1 MNLQQWRTD
10 GVSTKAAAKLHE
22 SKTFKLMFEVA
33 KNELPTNRTLPAI
46 GTDSHSFAYA
56 YGVEVGYRQCLAT
69 MESMATPLAEVEAV
83 EAPYEN
89 KQ

>member
-1 MNLQQWRTD
+1 MNLQQWRAD

-22 SKTFKLMFEVA
+22 NKTFKLMFEVA
-33 KNELPTNRTLPAI
+33 KNELPTNRTHPAI

-56 YGVEVGYRQCLAT
+56 YGVEVGYRQCLFT
-69 MESMATPLAEVEAV
+69 MELMSQPLQEVEDIKATF
-83 EAPYEN
+83 ED

>member
-1 MNLQQWRTD
+1 MNLTTWRTD
-10 GVSTKAAAKLHE
+10 GVSTKAAAKLQQN
-22 SKTFKLMFEVA
+22 KTFKEMSEVL

-69 MESMATPLAEVEAV
+69 MELMAIPLQEAESVEAT
-83 EAPYEN
+83 YEN
-89 KQ
+89 KE

>member
-22 SKTFKLMFEVA
+22 TKTFKLMFEVL

-69 MESMATPLAEVEAV
+69 MELMAIPPQEAESVEAT
-83 EAPYEN
+83 YEN
-89 KQ
+89 KE